1 MGMCKLLDV
10 KEEKLVFE
18 KITRKP
24 RQVLEKSLLEEFQ
37 KNVERTPDN
46 VALVDGDQQLTFS
59 ELDELSSRMANML
72 REKLVKKNSVI
83 AMLYNRS
90 LDTINRHSQSR
101 CGISSD

>member
-46 VALVDGDQQLTFS
+46 VALV
-59 ELDELSSRMANML
+59 
-72 REKLVKKNSVI
+72 VI
-83 AMLYNRS
+83 N
-90 LDTINRHSQSR
+90 N
-101 CGISSD
+101 